1 MINNVVWSQEEIDFL
16 KENYPSKGGEYCT
29 EKLNRTKGAVM
40 TRARMIGIKVNKET
54 ISELNRAAQKKIQ
67 DKRPNSNFKVNVEQF
82 LNIKKPEVAYFLGY
96 FWADG
101 YLLTSRNELRFEI
114 ATEDMDMIKNVMD
127 SLGEWNYNHR
137 QRYVNYKKITSA
149 ITSNAKLTNF
159 MIDNDYHL
167 KSKVSADKILSK
179 IPDNLKHYFFRG
191 LVDGD
196 GCIRVR
202 DKKNERKGYEIT
214 IAASVNYDWSFTK
227 ELFNRLNIRYKIYRK
242 EYNSG
247 GTSTIS
253 VYGENAKTFGDYIY
267 NGYDNDKIGLP
278 RKYEKYLKCL
288 ELNKRKHDRL
298 NYHEGRKQEVIKLYQ
313 EGMEIADIIRYLSIP
328 KTNVRRWIN
337 PIKIEKIN
345 PYVLKKEEMF
355 KMIDEGKKCN
365 EIVGKLSISKTTC
378 NRWLRE
384 RKNAGDV

>member
-1 MINNVVWSQEEIDFL
+1 MMVNNKIWTQEEIDFL
-16 KENYPSKGGEYCT
+16 KENYPTKGGEYCT
-29 EKLNRTKGAVM
+29 EKLNRTKSALSKKV
-40 TRARMIGIKVNKET
+40 RRIGIKVNKET
-54 ISELNRAAQKKIQ
+54 ISELNRAGQKKFQ
-67 DKRPNSNFKVNVEQF
+67 DNRPNSDFKVNVEQF
-82 LNIKKPEVAYFLGY
+82 LDIKKPEVAYFLGY

-127 SLGEWNYNHR
+127 SLGEWNYNYR
-137 QRYVNYKKITSA
+137 QRDVKYKKSTSA
-149 ITSNAKLTNF
+149 VTSNARLTNF
-159 MIDNDYHL
+159 MFDNDYHL

-202 DKKNERKGYEIT
+202 DGKIIGYEIT
-214 IAASVNYDWSFTK
+214 ITSTINYDWGFVEELFTK
-227 ELFNRLNIRYKIYRK
+227 LNLNYKIYRK
-242 EYNSG
+242 KHNDG
-247 GTSTIS
+247 GKS
-253 VYGENAKTFGDYIY
+253 VIIVYSENAKTFGDYIY
-267 NGYDNDKIGLP
+267 KGYENDKIGLP

-298 NYHEGRKQEVIKLYQ
+298 NYNERRKQEVLKLYK
-313 EGMEIADIIRYLSIP
+313 EGMEIPDIIRYLSIP

-355 KMIDEGKKCN
+355 KMVDEGIKRK
-365 EIVGKLSISKTTC
+365 EIIDGLCIGETTY

-384 RKNAGDV
+384 RKNAGNV

>member
-1 MINNVVWSQEEIDFL
+1 MVNNNLWTQEEIDFL
-16 KENYPSKGGEYCT
+16 KENYPTKGGEYCT
-29 EKLNRTKGAVM
+29 EKLDRTKGAVM
-40 TRARMIGIKVNKET
+40 TRARMIGVKVNKET
-54 ISELNRAAQKKIQ
+54 ISELSRAAQKKIQ
-67 DKRPNSNFKVNVEQF
+67 DKRPNSDFKVNVEQF
-82 LNIKKPEVAYFLGY
+82 LNINKPEVAYFLGY

-127 SLGEWNYNHR
+127 SLGEWNYNYR
-137 QRYVNYKKITSA
+137 QRDIKYKKLTSA

-159 MIDNDYHL
+159 MVENDYHL

-202 DKKNERKGYEIT
+202 DGKIIGYEIT
-214 IAASVNYDWSFTK
+214 IAASVNYDWSFTE
-227 ELFNRLNIRYKIYRK
+227 ELFNRLNIRYNIYRK
-242 EYNSG
+242 EYNGG
-247 GTSTIS
+247 GTSTITVNS
-253 VYGENAKTFGDYIY
+253 ENAKTFGDYIY
-267 NGYDNDKIGLP
+267 NGYENNKIGLP

-298 NYHEGRKQEVIKLYQ
+298 NYHEGRKQEAIKLYQ
-313 EGMEIADIIRYLSIP
+313 EGMEIADIIKYLSIP
-328 KTNVRRWIN
+328 KTNARRWIN

-355 KMIDEGKKCN
+355 KMIDEGKKCK
-365 EIVGKLSISKTTC
+365 EIIDGLCIGKTTC

-384 RKNAGDV
+384 RKNAGTN

>member
-1 MINNVVWSQEEIDFL
+1 MVNNKIWTQEEIDFL

-29 EKLNRTKGAVM
+29 EKLNRTKGAVSKKVG
-40 TRARMIGIKVNKET
+40 RIGIKVNKEI
-54 ISELNRAAQKKIQ
+54 ISELSRAAQKKIQ
-67 DKRPNSNFKVNVEQF
+67 DKRPNSDFKVNVEQF
-82 LNIKKPEVAYFLGY
+82 LDIKKPEVAYFLGY

-114 ATEDMDMIKNVMD
+114 ATEDMNMIKNVMD
-127 SLGEWNYNHR
+127 SLGEWNYNYR
-137 QRYVNYKKITSA
+137 QRDVKYKKSTSA
-149 ITSNAKLTNF
+149 VTSNARLTNF
-159 MIDNDYHL
+159 MFENDYHL
-167 KSKVSADKILSK
+167 KSKVSSDKILSK

-196 GCIRVR
+196 GCISV
-202 DKKNERKGYEIT
+202 KSKNERSGYGIT
-214 IAASVNYDWSFTK
+214 IAASVNYDWSFTE
-227 ELFNRLNIRYKIYRK
+227 ELFNKLNISYNIYRK
-242 EYNSG
+242 EYNGG

-253 VYGENAKTFGDYIY
+253 VYSENAKTFGDYIY

-355 KMIDEGKKCN
+355 KMIDEGKKRK
-365 EIVGKLSISKTTC
+365 EIIDGLCIGETTY

-384 RKNAGDV
+384 RKNAGNV